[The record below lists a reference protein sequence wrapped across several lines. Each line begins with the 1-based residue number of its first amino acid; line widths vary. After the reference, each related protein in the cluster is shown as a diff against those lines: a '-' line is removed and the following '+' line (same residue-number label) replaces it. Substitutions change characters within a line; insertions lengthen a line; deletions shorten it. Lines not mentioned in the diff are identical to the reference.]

1 MTAATHA
8 PVRPELWRIDP
19 LRSTVGFAVRHL
31 GISTV
36 RGSFGSFDGRIRLLE
51 DGFTAQGQV
60 DVASVESGNAVRD
73 ARLRSEFFDVQAFPS
88 MTFAG
93 RGRDDLVIGELT
105 VHGVTQPVV
114 FAATTTLRDGELH
127 IHAEA
132 DLSRADFG
140 LDWEALREAGRL
152 LVSDR
157 VRMTLTLVACA
168 EDDQR

>member
-1 MTAATHA
+1 MIAESHA
-8 PVRPELWRIDP
+8 PVRPGLWRIDP

-36 RGSFGSFDGRIRLLE
+36 RGRFTSFSGRVKLLE
-51 DGFTAQGQV
+51 DGFIARGQV
-60 DVASVESGNAVRD
+60 DVASVESGNAIRD
-73 ARLRSEFFDVQAFPS
+73 GRLRSEFFDAETFPS
-88 MTFAG
+88 MTFSG
-93 RGRDDLVIGELT
+93 RGRDDIVFGELT
-105 VHGVTQPVV
+105 IHGVTQPVV
-114 FAATTTLRDGELH
+114 FAARTTLRDGELH

-157 VRMTLTLVACA
+157 VRVTLSLVACA
-168 EDDQR
+168 DDDRR